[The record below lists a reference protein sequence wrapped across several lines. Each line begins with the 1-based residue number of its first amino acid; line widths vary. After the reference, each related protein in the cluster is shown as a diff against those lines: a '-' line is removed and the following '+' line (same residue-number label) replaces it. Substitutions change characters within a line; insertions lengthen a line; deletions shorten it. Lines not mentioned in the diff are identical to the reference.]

1 MKLFVIYKINTMLS
15 KLSQCLCWLQ
25 YCTVDICI
33 LNNFNSNIAKY
44 FFETS
49 EKTFYF
55 MIYDSF
61 SINFTHIK
69 YVLVYYSLT
78 IYFVNAIVCHFS
90 TNFTNCCTNIGR
102 IYALTNKFIKWVLYK
117 QLNDIIYLIISF
129 IWMLK
134 IPCIS

>member
-15 KLSQCLCWLQ
+15 KLNQCFCWLQ

-78 IYFVNAIVCHFS
+78 IYFVSAIYQRTSRTVVQILVGYMHS
-90 TNFTNCCTNIGR
+90 
-102 IYALTNKFIKWVLYK
+102 LTNLFNGCYIK
-117 QLNDIIYLIISF
+117 S
-129 IWMLK
+129 
-134 IPCIS
+134 

>member
-1 MKLFVIYKINTMLS
+1 MNLFVIYKINTMLS

-25 YCTVDICI
+25 YCRPTVDICI

-69 YVLVYYSLT
+69 YVLVYYNLT
-78 IYFVNAIVCHFS
+78 FYFVNAIVCHLS

-102 IYALTNKFIKWVLYK
+102 IYALTNKFI
-117 QLNDIIYLIISF
+117 
-129 IWMLK
+129 
-134 IPCIS
+134 